1 MKLIDLLS
9 LLADPT
15 GTLVDLYE
23 FDEDDEASCLW
34 TGVAGNLPEELHE
47 RTVQS
52 FEPNAWGLNID
63 LI

>member
-9 LLADPT
+9 LLDSPA

-34 TGVAGNLPEELHE
+34 TGAAGNLPEELHE

-52 FEPNAWGLNID
+52 FEPNPRGLNID